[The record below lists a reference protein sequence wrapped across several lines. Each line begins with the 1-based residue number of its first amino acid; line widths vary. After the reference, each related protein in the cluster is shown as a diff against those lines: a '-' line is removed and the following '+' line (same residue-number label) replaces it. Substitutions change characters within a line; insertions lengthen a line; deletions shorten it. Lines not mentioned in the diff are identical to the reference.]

1 MRKTVVTAVLAAVVL
16 GVSATTASAAL
27 SHPASRGFGLPD

>member
-1 MRKTVVTAVLAAVVL
+1 MRKTVVTAALAAAVLA
-16 GVSATTASAAL
+16 VSAGTASAAL